1 MYERRKRQAFSI
13 LKSISISFWY
23 FSSRAIS
30 KRMIIEVHL
39 PERKN
44 ILQRASSFAILP
56 TRTKAFM
63 MVSKV
68 LAPKARS
75 CAKLYAHL

>member
-1 MYERRKRQAFSI
+1 
-13 LKSISISFWY
+13 
-23 FSSRAIS
+23 
-30 KRMIIEVHL
+30 MIIEVHL
-39 PERKN
+39 LERKN

-75 CAKLYAHL
+75 YAKLYAHLRLNETTRKGIRTNTV